1 MTESKDTT
9 TTTTE
14 RQFAVVTGASSG
26 IGYELAKQFVQNG
39 FDVLVTAEDAGLE
52 RAAQEIGEE
61 AGGAG
66 HVTSV
71 QVDLT
76 ERDGVEELY
85 QAIESV
91 ARPVDAIAINAG
103 VGVGGDFARDTD
115 LDDELNLIALNVTSS
130 VHLAKLVVREMVNRG
145 QGRILFTASIAGTMP
160 APFEAVYGA
169 SKAFLLSFSEALRNE
184 LKDTGVTVTA
194 LMPGA
199 TETNFFHRA
208 GMDDTK
214 VGASEKDSA
223 AEVARDGFKALMAGD
238 DKVIAGSFKNKL
250 EGGLGARILPETVKA
265 EIHRKMAEP
274 GSGSS
279 SKEQTKKK
287 VVGQ

>member
-1 MTESKDTT
+1 M
-9 TTTTE
+9 
-14 RQFAVVTGASSG
+14 
-26 IGYELAKQFVQNG
+26 
-39 FDVLVTAEDAGLE
+39 
-52 RAAQEIGEE
+52 
-61 AGGAG
+61 
-66 HVTSV
+66 TSV

-115 LDDELNLIALNVTSS
+115 LDDELNLIALNVTLS

-274 GSGSS
+274 GSGSL
-279 SKEQTKKK
+279 SKSKIKKK

>member
-1 MTESKDTT
+1 
-9 TTTTE
+9 
-14 RQFAVVTGASSG
+14 
-26 IGYELAKQFVQNG
+26 
-39 FDVLVTAEDAGLE
+39 
-52 RAAQEIGEE
+52 
-61 AGGAG
+61 
-66 HVTSV
+66 
-71 QVDLT
+71 
-76 ERDGVEELY
+76 
-85 QAIESV
+85 
-91 ARPVDAIAINAG
+91 VDAIAINAG
-103 VGVGGDFARDTD
+103 VGVGGDFARTTA
-115 LDDELNLIALNVTSS
+115 LEDELNLIALNVTSS
-130 VHLAKLVVREMVNRG
+130 VHLAKRVVREMVARK

-223 AEVARDGFKALMAGD
+223 AEVARDGFKALMAGE
-238 DKVIAGSFKNKL
+238 DKVIAGAFKNKL

-274 GSGSS
+274 GSAS
-279 SKEQTKKK
+279 QTKKA
-287 VVGQ
+287 VGQ

>member
-1 MTESKDTT
+1 MNNPTNRS
-9 TTTTE
+9 
-14 RQFAVVTGASSG
+14 FAVVTGASSG
-26 IGYELAKQFVQNG
+26 IGYELAKQFAENG
-39 FDVLVTAEDAGLE
+39 FDVLIAAEDGGIE
-52 RAAQEIGEE
+52 NAAREIGE
-61 AGGAG
+61 GGAA
-66 HVTSV
+66 VTTL
-71 QVDLT
+71 QVDLAQY
-76 ERDGVEELY
+76 EGVEELCR
-85 QAIESV
+85 AIE
-91 ARPVDAIAINAG
+91 ATGRPVDAIAINAG
-103 VGVGGDFARDTD
+103 VGVGGDFARTTA
-115 LDDELNLIALNVTSS
+115 LEDELNLIALNVTSS
-130 VHLAKLVVREMVNRG
+130 VHLAKRVVRQMVTRK

-223 AEVARDGFKALMAGD
+223 AEVARDGFKALMAGED
-238 DKVIAGSFKNKL
+238 EVIAGSFKNKL

-274 GSGSS
+274 GSAP
-279 SKEQTKKK
+279 KTKTA
-287 VVGQ
+287 VGQ